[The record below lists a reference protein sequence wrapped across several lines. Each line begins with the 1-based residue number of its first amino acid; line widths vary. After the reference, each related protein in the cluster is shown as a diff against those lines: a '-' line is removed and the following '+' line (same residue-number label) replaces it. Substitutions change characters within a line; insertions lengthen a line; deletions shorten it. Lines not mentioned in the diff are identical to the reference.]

1 MRPLF
6 LTILFTSSI
15 IGACAKDSGVLLTK
29 ESESLFASTICR
41 SETSKLSEEQP
52 SGESYRIY
60 QQAATGFVPLSAV
73 REDIEK
79 QAISFCKNNNKQVKQ
94 LSITNSPMGLG
105 CPAKAEL
112 IFTCTDR
119 NEAKDF
125 EDKLYIR
132 LSNLK
137 KLLESGALTKEE
149 FEQQKTKLLN
159 P

>member
-1 MRPLF
+1 
-6 LTILFTSSI
+6 
-15 IGACAKDSGVLLTK
+15 
-29 ESESLFASTICR
+29 
-41 SETSKLSEEQP
+41 
-52 SGESYRIY
+52 
-60 QQAATGFVPLSAV
+60 
-73 REDIEK
+73 
-79 QAISFCKNNNKQVKQ
+79 
-94 LSITNSPMGLG
+94 MGLG